1 MLDFFLLN
9 VTNLLIIVLVLP
21 LIGTFFLL
29 FVPSSNHSLL
39 KSIAL
44 NVSCLLYVA
53 SLFLWVFFNKS
64 IGSFQ
69 FVSKLLWIPFLNF
82 NFSLG
87 VDGIS
92 LFFILLTTLLI
103 FLCILISWTS
113 VKLNIKEFLIAF
125 LVMEFFL
132 IGVFSILDLLL
143 FYIFFESVLIPMY
156 LIVGVFGSRE
166 RKIRAAYFFFLYTL
180 LGSVLMLLSILYIYY
195 QVGTTDY
202 EVLLTFVFSS
212 TEQKFLWLSFFGSFA
227 TKVPMVPVHLWLP
240 EAHVEAPTA
249 GSVILAGVL
258 LKLGT
263 YGFLRF
269 SFPLFPEASFFF
281 APIVYLLSIVG
292 IVYTSFTAIR
302 QTDFKR
308 IIAYTSV
315 AHMNLVMVGLFSF
328 NAVGLE
334 GAILQSLSHGF
345 VASALFLII
354 GIVYERH
361 HTRMVKYYGGL
372 VHTMPLY
379 TFIFLFF
386 TMSNIGLPGTGS
398 FVGEFL
404 ILAGSFKTNTS
415 ATFIS
420 ATGMIIGG
428 CYSLWLF
435 NRISY
440 GNLKTQYLKDYI
452 DINKR
457 EAFAFLPLILG
468 TLVIGLY
475 PEVFLNSMH
484 MSVNMLVEITH
495 IHKL

>member
-1 MLDFFLLN
+1 MLDFLLN
-9 VTNLLIIVLVLP
+9 VTNLLIFVLILP
-21 LIGTFFLL
+21 LVGTLFLL
-29 FVPSSNHSLL
+29 LVPSQNSFLL

-44 NVSCLLYVA
+44 NVSCLSYVA

-87 VDGIS
+87 IDGIS

-132 IGVFSILDLLL
+132 IGVFSVLDLLL

-156 LIVGVFGSRE
+156 LIVGVWGSRE

-202 EVLLTFVFSS
+202 EVLLTFIFST

-269 SFPLFPEASFFF
+269 SFPLFPEASFF
-281 APIVYLLSIVG
+281 LL
-292 IVYTSFTAIR
+292 
-302 QTDFKR
+302 Q
-308 IIAYTSV
+308 
-315 AHMNLVMVGLFSF
+315 LFIYC
-328 NAVGLE
+328 L
-334 GAILQSLSHGF
+334 SL
-345 VASALFLII
+345 
-354 GIVYERH
+354 
-361 HTRMVKYYGGL
+361 
-372 VHTMPLY
+372 
-379 TFIFLFF
+379 
-386 TMSNIGLPGTGS
+386 GS
-398 FVGEFL
+398 FIRLLRQSVKP
-404 ILAGSFKTNTS
+404 ILNELS
-415 ATFIS
+415 
-420 ATGMIIGG
+420 
-428 CYSLWLF
+428 
-435 NRISY
+435 RI
-440 GNLKTQYLKDYI
+440 LL
-452 DINKR
+452 
-457 EAFAFLPLILG
+457 
-468 TLVIGLY
+468 
-475 PEVFLNSMH
+475 
-484 MSVNMLVEITH
+484 
-495 IHKL
+495 